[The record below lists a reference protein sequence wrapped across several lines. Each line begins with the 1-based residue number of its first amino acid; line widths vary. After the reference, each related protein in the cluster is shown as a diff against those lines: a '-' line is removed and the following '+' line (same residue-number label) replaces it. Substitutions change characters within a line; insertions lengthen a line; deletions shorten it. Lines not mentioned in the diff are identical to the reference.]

1 MTKFYVTMVFAGCA
15 LMCADGTV
23 GAEPEEGQHYR
34 IKNVHSE
41 LILAVSPEDKE
52 EGAQIFQTPHAQNYF
67 QQWKFVKVGDY
78 YQIINRKTGLAM
90 NVKSESKKE
99 GAAVIQWDASGDHEN
114 QQWSL
119 VKRGNFYKIKAR
131 HSEMFLDVAEKR
143 KMFPSR
149 PKD

>member
-1 MTKFYVTMVFAGCA
+1 MS
-15 LMCADGTV
+15 L
-23 GAEPEEGQHYR
+23 
-34 IKNVHSE
+34 
-41 LILAVSPEDKE
+41 
-52 EGAQIFQTPHAQNYF
+52 
-67 QQWKFVKVGDY
+67 
-78 YQIINRKTGLAM
+78 

-143 KMFPSR
+143 KHPVVQFPARKSNENQLFELV
-149 PKD
+149 PDKGKQ